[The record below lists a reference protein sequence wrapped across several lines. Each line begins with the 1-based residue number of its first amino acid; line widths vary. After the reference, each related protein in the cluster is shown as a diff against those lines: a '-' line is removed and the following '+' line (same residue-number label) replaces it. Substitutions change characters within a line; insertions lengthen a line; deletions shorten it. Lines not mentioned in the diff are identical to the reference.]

1 VTCTPDPASGS
12 SCKPDPIAC
21 SADSNCPS
29 LWTCVSSG
37 IGLCLGSSEGGV
49 ACATGAGQ
57 CEPPY
62 FGGPPGGASSPGQP
76 LSLAN
81 DAGGTG
87 IGVPVV
93 ANGDATRDF
102 HDPPEGGTS
111 CQVTGVGTSPV
122 HAAAPWA
129 LLVGLSALLRRSRS
143 RRPAGDAHFA
153 QRKPM
158 P

>member
-1 VTCTPDPASGS
+1 
-12 SCKPDPIAC
+12 
-21 SADSNCPS
+21 
-29 LWTCVSSG
+29 
-37 IGLCLGSSEGGV
+37 V
-49 ACATGAGQ
+49 ACATGPGQ

-62 FGGPPGGASSPGQP
+62 FGGPAGGASSPGQP

-87 IGVPVV
+87 TGAPVV
-93 ANGDATRDF
+93 ANGDATGDV
-102 HDPPEGGTS
+102 HDAPEGGAS

-143 RRPAGDAHFA
+143 RRPARDSHFA
-153 QRKPM
+153 QQKPM